1 MDPTE
6 RIIDAAANR
15 AREGLRV
22 LEDIARFALD
32 DRGLT
37 ERLKR
42 VRHDLRAALDA
53 LPIRS
58 PDLLAARDTP
68 GDVGTT
74 VKTDAESDRAGL
86 PAIATAAAKRAQE
99 ALRTLEETAKSL
111 PRTGSPFE
119 AARYHLY
126 DIERE
131 LLLRLAPPCPQ
142 WTLCVL
148 VTGHLCTHHTPAEV
162 IRRAA
167 EGGADCIQIR
177 EKDLDAGPLLD
188 HAGAMVRAC
197 RAAGVHAI
205 INDRADI
212 ARLTDADG
220 VHLGQTDLPVAAA
233 RRILGPAR
241 WIGVSCSTIEHARRA
256 AADDADSCGL
266 GPMFPS
272 TTKAKPAL
280 SGPQLIRDYLT
291 DPTTAR
297 LPHLAISGITAHN
310 APQLAAAGARGLA
323 VSSSV
328 CSAEDPTTACRAIIN
343 ALRNPATIAP

>member
-32 DRGLT
+32 DRDLT
-37 ERLKR
+37 ERLKHL
-42 VRHDLRAALDA
+42 RHDLRAAIGA
-53 LPIRS
+53 LPIR
-58 PDLLAARDTP
+58 PADLLAARDTP
-68 GDVGTT
+68 GDVGTA

-86 PAIATAAAKRAQE
+86 AAVATAAAKRAQE
-99 ALRTLEETAKSL
+99 ALRTLEESAKSL
-111 PRTGSPFE
+111 ARPGSAFE
-119 AARYHLY
+119 SARYRLY
-126 DIERE
+126 DLERR
-131 LLLRLAPPCPQ
+131 LMLRLAPPCPQ

-148 VTGHLCTHHTPAEV
+148 VTRALCTHHTPAEV
-162 IRRAA
+162 IRMAA

-177 EKDLDAGPLLD
+177 EKDLEAGPLLD
-188 HAGAMVRAC
+188 HAGAMVSAC

-205 INDRADI
+205 VNDRADI

-233 RRILGPAR
+233 RRILGPSR
-241 WIGVSCSTIEHARRA
+241 WIGVSCSTMDHARRA
-256 AADDADSCGL
+256 AADHADSCGL
-266 GPMFPS
+266 GPMFTS
-272 TTKAKPAL
+272 TTKAKPTL
-280 SGPQLIRDYLT
+280 SGPELIRDYLT
-291 DPTTAR
+291 DSATAR

-310 APQLAAAGARGLA
+310 APQLATVGARGLA
-323 VSSSV
+323 VSSAV
-328 CSAEDPTTACRAIIN
+328 CSAEDPAAACRAIIN